1 MSTKVAI
8 NGFGR
13 IGRRFLRRVVRG
25 DTGIDVVAINSNR
38 LNPDLAA
45 HLLKYDS
52 VFGRF
57 PGQVT
62 GTEEHLI
69 VNGRHI
75 RVLAETTPEG
85 CPWGDLGVD
94 VVVEATGVFTK
105 AEMAHQHLDS
115 GARKVVITAPASGA
129 DNTIIMGVNEAT
141 YRAETDHIISAS
153 SCTTNCL
160 CPLLLVLDHE
170 FGVKSGLLTTI
181 HAYTRD
187 QELLDGTHPDP
198 RRARAATLNM
208 CPTTTGSAK
217 AVDGIFPHL
226 AGRIVGI
233 AVRIPLPDVS
243 LVDLSLVLKD
253 KASISEVNAAF
264 ERGAGGKLAGILDV
278 TDEPLVSSDF
288 HGDEHSAVVD
298 LASTRRTPEGAV
310 KVLAWYDNEAGYA
323 ARVVELVNLVGA
335 SLKPP
340 RPAAKAQT
348 PRAQT
353 PKQPPQDATLKV
365 PVG

>member
-1 MSTKVAI
+1 MTTKVAI

-38 LNPDLAA
+38 LDPELAA

-57 PGQVT
+57 PGKVSST
-62 GTEEHLI
+62 DEHLI

-75 RVLAETTPEG
+75 RVLSEATPAG

-105 AEMAHQHLDS
+105 AEAAHQHLDS
-115 GARKVVITAPASGA
+115 GARKVVITAPAKGA
-129 DNTIIMGVNEAT
+129 DNTIIMGVNEDT
-141 YRAETDHIISAS
+141 YRHETDHVVSAS

-181 HAYTRD
+181 HAFTRD

-208 CPTTTGSAK
+208 CPTTTGSAQ

-226 AGRIVGI
+226 AGRVVGI

-243 LVDLSLVLKD
+243 LVDLSLVLND

-264 ERGAGGKLAGILDV
+264 ERSAGGKLAGILDV

-298 LASTRRTPEGAV
+298 MASTRRTPDGAI

-323 ARVVELVNLVGA
+323 ARVVELVRHVGVGLTPTRPVSKAQGTKSKA
-335 SLKPP
+335 SPG
-340 RPAAKAQT
+340 PAAK
-348 PRAQT
+348 
-353 PKQPPQDATLKV
+353 L

>member
-1 MSTKVAI
+1 VSTRVAI

-57 PGQVT
+57 PGKVT
-62 GTEEHLI
+62 STEEHLI
-69 VNGRHI
+69 VGGRHI
-75 RVLAETTPEG
+75 RVLAEPSPAG

-94 VVVEATGVFTK
+94 VVVEATGAFTK
-105 AEMAHQHLDS
+105 AGAAHQHLDS
-115 GARKVVITAPASGA
+115 GARKVVITAPAAGA
-129 DNTIIMGVNEAT
+129 DNTIIMGVNQSA
-141 YRAETDHIISAS
+141 YRPESDHVISAS

-181 HAYTRD
+181 HAFTRD

-208 CPTTTGSAK
+208 CPTTTGSAQ

-226 AGRIVGI
+226 AGRVVGI

-264 ERGAGGKLAGILDV
+264 ERSAGGKLAGILDV

-288 HGDEHSAVVD
+288 HGDEHSAVID
-298 LASTRRTPEGAV
+298 LASTRRTPDGAV

-335 SLKPP
+335 DLKPP
-340 RPAAKAQT
+340 RPAVKAQAPST
-348 PRAQT
+348 QPRAT
-353 PKQPPQDATLKV
+353 PAKV